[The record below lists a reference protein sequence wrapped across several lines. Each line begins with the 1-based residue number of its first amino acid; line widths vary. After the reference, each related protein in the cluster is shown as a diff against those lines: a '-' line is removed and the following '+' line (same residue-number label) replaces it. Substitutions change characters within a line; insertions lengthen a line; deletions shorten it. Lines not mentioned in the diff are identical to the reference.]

1 VTPLRRFFLT
11 LFCVGVAA
19 CASSKPQDTEA
30 QSGTSMDFPG
40 GEIGKSDAFG
50 RALIGL
56 ADPYPADLTLD
67 FRGLRLQ
74 RDMEMRRALGWA
86 VAARVLAP
94 VPLYGLADAQPDKPI
109 EIDGGMPT
117 VPRWQTWYGVD
128 DFRRVFQRLYGELG
142 AERRDIGEP
151 FTFEEID
158 AALLWNAAAVDRSSR
173 WPLDRFLRHVE
184 RLGICPVDQDAASCA
199 RSLQSNF
206 SGGAAGNARITYSPG
221 TITHLLKNYGAQLAC
236 LDALD
241 ALSIDHVPV
250 EEFTNFTA
258 CLDAEFPRDAALIKA
273 QWVRADFGRG
283 VPVYDTDADALERI
297 IGDGQSAHWAGG
309 DRTAQPGPDE
319 IFTVRLRNGD
329 LYRLAGLHVMTK
341 ELRHWV
347 WVTLWWSD
355 TPNKDFGEDRPAAF
369 KTNLDSV
376 WSHYKMAV
384 VTHYRERD
392 PDPGQSFDEYPSLQ
406 AALRVKHGDSTWASN
421 PYIEHGRGNAR
432 TNCIGCHQHGGST
445 VAYDRDDDGALD
457 PLVPEDIIADGYRF
471 PLNGR
476 VQIRRTFP
484 MDYLWSTQRVDNLRQ
499 VMLTEVSHF
508 ERVDR
513 DPISVR
519 IGLLLET
526 AGLAESGREIFSNQC
541 TSCHGVDGLGG
552 AVGPSLAD
560 RVPTLDEKSLL
571 EVLLKGRNSMPA
583 WPHLADQELADLH
596 TFLRSAFDA
605 DF

>member
-1 VTPLRRFFLT
+1 MRRLSLT
-11 LFCVGVAA
+11 LLCLVVAA
-19 CASSKPQDTEA
+19 CATSKPQDLDA
-30 QSGTSMDFPG
+30 SGASSVDFPG
-40 GEIGKSDAFG
+40 GEMGKSDVFG

-56 ADPYPADLTLD
+56 ADAYPADLSLD
-67 FRGLRLQ
+67 FDGLRLQ
-74 RDMEMRRALGWA
+74 RDMVMRRQLGWA
-86 VAARVLAP
+86 VARRVLEP
-94 VPLYGLADAQPDKPI
+94 VPLYGLADIQADKPI
-109 EIDGGMPT
+109 EIEGGMPT

-142 AERRDIGEP
+142 PERRSAGEP
-151 FTFEEID
+151 FTFQEID
-158 AALLWNAAAVDRSSR
+158 EALLWNAAAIDRSSR

-184 RLGICPVDQDAASCA
+184 RLGVCPPAQDAASCA

-206 SGGAAGNARITYSPG
+206 SGGTAGNARITYSPS

-236 LDALD
+236 LDVLD
-241 ALSIDHVPV
+241 DLSIDRVPV
-250 EEFTNFTA
+250 DEFANFTA

-273 QWVRADFGRG
+273 QWVRADFGRE
-283 VPVYDTDADALERI
+283 VPVYDTHAEALERV
-297 IGDGQSAHWAGG
+297 IGDGKSAHWSRG
-309 DRTAQPGPDE
+309 DRTAQPGPEE

-329 LYRLAGLHVMTK
+329 LYRLAGLHIMTK

-355 TPNKDFGEDRPAAF
+355 TPDKDFGEDRPADFTAG
-369 KTNLDSV
+369 LDAV

-392 PDPGQSFDEYPSLQ
+392 PDPGQGFDAYPSLQ
-406 AALRVKHGDSTWASN
+406 AALRVEHGDSTWASN

-445 VAYDRDDDGALD
+445 VAYDRDNDGALD
-457 PLVPEDIIADGYRF
+457 PLIPEDIITDGYRF

-484 MDYLWSTQRVDNLRQ
+484 ADYLWSTQRVDNLRQ

-508 ERVDR
+508 ERVDQ
-513 DPISVR
+513 DPVEVR
-519 IGLLLET
+519 IEQVLDT
-526 AGLAESGREIFSNQC
+526 TGLAESGRHLFANQC

-552 AVGPSLAD
+552 LGGPSLAE
-560 RVPTLDEKSLL
+560 RVPKLDDASLL
-571 EVLLKGRNSMPA
+571 ESLLEGRDAMPA
-583 WPHLADQELADLH
+583 WPHLADQELADIH
-596 TFLRSAFDA
+596 VFLRKAFDSDA
-605 DF
+605 